1 MNIKTILL
9 ILTTT
14 MMMNGCKGQ
23 TQAPVVRPATQANRF
38 YTGDA
43 RELSEEVDSL
53 LALHRND
60 AKYNNVAA
68 LIVPHA
74 GYYFSGNVA
83 ASAYMAMDAK
93 KQYKRIFL
101 LGPSHHEWLDGAS
114 VNTEADY
121 YATPL
126 GNVKVDHE
134 TAVKLTTNYTNLTNN
149 KNTDETDKTDFFY
162 RPEAHDREHC
172 LEVQLPFLQRMF
184 KEVPPIVPIVIS
196 TNDYDKLKRLSHVL
210 KPYFTDENLFVI
222 SSDFS
227 HYPSYED
234 AYEVDAKT
242 GKAVET
248 GDVEE
253 FIATINAN
261 ARSGKRNLHTS
272 ACGEFAIITLM
283 LMLDNQYEVKHLMY
297 QNSGDIDNHD
307 HNRVV
312 GYHSFAILRKD
323 STSFTLSDADKKA
336 LKEIAFNSICDS
348 LDGKPIAQPALTS
361 DLSPLTSKCGAFV
374 SLHKHGHLRGCI
386 GHFGEDYPL
395 HEIVAE
401 MARAAAFEDPRFM
414 PVTRDELNDLDIEIS
429 VLTPMR
435 RIQSLDEFELH
446 RHGIYIKKGYRSGT
460 FLPQVAD
467 EVNWTKE
474 EFVGHCSQ
482 DKAGLGWDG
491 WRDAELYV
499 YEAIVF

>member
-1 MNIKTILL
+1 MSIKTILL

-14 MMMNGCKGQ
+14 MMINGCKGQ

-60 AKYNNVAA
+60 KKYDNVAA
-68 LIVPHA
+68 VIVPHA

-83 ASAYMAMDAK
+83 ASAYMAIDPK

-134 TAVKLTTNYTNLTNN
+134 TAMKLTTTNRTNLTN
-149 KNTDETDKTDFFY
+149 KKTTDYADSTDFFY
-162 RPEAHDREHC
+162 RAEAHDKEHC
-172 LEVQLPFLQRMF
+172 LEVQLPFLQRF
-184 KEVPPIVPIVIS
+184 FTLHSSLLTQEVPPIVPIVIS
-196 TNDYDKLKRLSHVL
+196 TNDYDKLKRIVEVL

-234 AYEVDAKT
+234 AYEVDART
-242 GKAVET
+242 GKAVES

-283 LMLDNQYEVKHLMY
+283 LMLDGQYEVKHLMY

-307 HNRVV
+307 HSRVV

-336 LKEIAFNSICDS
+336 LKEIALQSIKDS
-348 LDGKPIAQPALTS
+348 LDGKPIAQPTLTS
-361 DLSPLTSKCGAFV
+361 YLSPLNVVPSSRCTSTAICAAV
-374 SLHKHGHLRGCI
+374 SDI
-386 GHFGEDYPL
+386 S
-395 HEIVAE
+395 
-401 MARAAAFEDPRFM
+401 ARTIRC
-414 PVTRDELNDLDIEIS
+414 
-429 VLTPMR
+429 MR
-435 RIQSLDEFELH
+435 L
-446 RHGIYIKKGYRSGT
+446 
-460 FLPQVAD
+460 
-467 EVNWTKE
+467 
-474 EFVGHCSQ
+474 
-482 DKAGLGWDG
+482 
-491 WRDAELYV
+491 
-499 YEAIVF
+499 